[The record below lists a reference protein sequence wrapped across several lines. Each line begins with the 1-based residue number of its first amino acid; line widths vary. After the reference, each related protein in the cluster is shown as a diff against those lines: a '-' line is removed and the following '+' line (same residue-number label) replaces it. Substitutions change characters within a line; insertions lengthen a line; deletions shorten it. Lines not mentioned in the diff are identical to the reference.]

1 MSQWILFV
9 PSPIFLPGTGVC
21 ALIGDRQV
29 AVFRPYADEQVFAI
43 SNIDPFAQASV
54 LSRGL
59 IAEHQGELWVAS
71 PLKKQHF
78 RLYDGPLSRRRQPF
92 RRQLRQP
99 GGRRHRCKSRHNL
112 SGGNMFTDTINKCA
126 ANAARIVRLAKESP
140 LGFLISLAMA
150 GARRP
155 RHHLD
160 LHPRQ
165 PGRPKRAALVMA
177 PPSVSP

>member
-1 MSQWILFV
+1 MSQWITV
-9 PSPIFLPGTGVC
+9 CPVTDILPGTGVC

-78 RLYDGPLSRRRQPF
+78 RLCDGHCLEDDSRSVASF
-92 RRQLRQP
+92 A
-99 GGRRHRCKSRHNL
+99 SRVVD
-112 SGGNMFTDTINKCA
+112 GIVQVA
-126 ANAARIVRLAKESP
+126 A
-140 LGFLISLAMA
+140 
-150 GARRP
+150 
-155 RHHLD
+155 
-160 LHPRQ
+160 
-165 PGRPKRAALVMA
+165 
-177 PPSVSP
+177 